1 MAKLKNII
9 KQLAPAD
16 YDAIYKHL
24 SEGSADKSA
33 YLMKAMREKHLTDAK
48 IMEELDVN
56 TNAYYTLRSRLNQ
69 KIEEYLLQQM
79 ESPRTDLLKKVS
91 NINETVFT
99 KKRAIS
105 IATLKKLEKELHD
118 YDLQNELTVV
128 YKTLKKLHI
137 NSPDHYTYSQAY
149 NRHVAFMLAI
159 DKAED
164 MLAEY
169 FRKFGSYSLTGDE
182 NEKLGLVLLQE
193 EMNNASK
200 LYDSRRMYVYKSCM
214 NIFHRL
220 FVEEEKMQ
228 DDIAPIE
235 DIFKEVEDIFES
247 YKLDSIYYHLEI
259 VIDFLKLEYYN
270 HYKVF
275 KKAEKY
281 YEDVNE
287 YKGILL
293 ANYSLYTYPAQFL
306 STKIER
312 ALRLNLESKLYEE
325 NDGVFEEFENDPD
338 DIPKYINY
346 VMYRALSCYYADKY
360 QEASKWINNLINDL
374 TMKRYPYASLEIK
387 SVLALQYCLLG
398 EIDLFNQLVSSIQRQ
413 LRLLGKENYEHI
425 LLFTK
430 ILKTAVSDAKRD
442 KPQKIK
448 GYALRLATET
458 ESRKIFSPTK
468 HIKFDDKL
476 IKALCKIGD

>member
-1 MAKLKNII
+1 MAKLKNIV

-16 YDAIYKHL
+16 YETIYKQL
-24 SEGSADKSA
+24 IEGSADKSA
-33 YLMKAMREKHLTDAK
+33 YLLKAMREKHLTDAK

-69 KIEEYLLQQM
+69 KIEEYLVLQM

-105 IATLKKLEKELHD
+105 IATLKKLEKELLD

-128 YKTLKKLHI
+128 YKTLKKLHV
-137 NSPDHYTYSQAY
+137 NSPEHYTYSQAY
-149 NRHVAFMLAI
+149 NRHVAFMLAV

-182 NEKLGLVLLQE
+182 TEKLGLILLQE
-193 EMNNASK
+193 EMSNASK
-200 LYDSRRMYVYKSCM
+200 LYDSRRMYVYQSCL

-228 DDIAPIE
+228 DDIDP
-235 DIFKEVEDIFES
+235 VEDILKQVDEIFDS
-247 YKLDSIYYHLEI
+247 YKLDSIYHHLEI
-259 VIDFLKLEYYN
+259 VFDFLKLEYYS
-270 HYKVF
+270 HYKLF
-275 KKAEKY
+275 KKAEKH

-287 YKGILL
+287 YTGVLL
-293 ANYSLYTYPAQFL
+293 ANYSLYTYPSQFL
-306 STKIER
+306 ATKIER
-312 ALRLNLESKLYEE
+312 ALRLGVEAKLYEE
-325 NDGVFEEFENDPD
+325 NEGVFEEFEYDPD

-346 VMYRALSCYYADKY
+346 VMYRALCCYYVDKY
-360 QEASKWINNLINDL
+360 QEASKWINSLINDL
-374 TMKRYPYASLEIK
+374 TLKKYQYASLEIK
-387 SVLALQYCLLG
+387 SILALQYCLLG
-398 EIDLFNQLVSSIQRQ
+398 EIELFNQLVSSIQRQ

-425 LLFTK
+425 LLFNK

-448 GYALRLATET
+448 SFAAKLAQTQ
-458 ESRKIFSPTK
+458 ESRKVFSPTK
-468 HIKFDDKL
+468 YIKFDDKL
-476 IKALCKIGD
+476 VKALCKIGD

>member
-9 KQLAPAD
+9 KQLAPTD
-16 YDAIYKHL
+16 YEAIYKHL
-24 SEGSADKSA
+24 ADGSADKSA
-33 YLMKAMREKHLTDAK
+33 YLMKAMRERQLTDAK

-128 YKTLKKLHI
+128 YKTLKKLHV
-137 NSPDHYTYSQAY
+137 NSPDYFTYSQAY

-169 FRKFGSYSLTGDE
+169 FKKFGSFSLTGDE
-182 NEKLGLVLLQE
+182 TEKLGLVLLQE

-200 LYDSRRMYVYKSCM
+200 LYDSRRMYVYQSCM
-214 NIFHRL
+214 SIFHRL
-220 FVEEEKMQ
+220 FVEEEKEQ
-228 DDIAPIE
+228 DDLAPIE
-235 DIFKEVEDIFES
+235 DILKKVEEIFVS
-247 YKLDSIYYHLEI
+247 YQLDSIYYHLEI

-281 YEDVNE
+281 FEDVNE
-287 YKGILL
+287 YKGLLL
-293 ANYSLYTYPAQFL
+293 ANYSLYTYPSQFL
-306 STKIER
+306 ATKIER
-312 ALRLNLESKLYEE
+312 ALRLNLEHKLYED
-325 NDGVFEEFENDPD
+325 NDGVFEQFEYDPD

-346 VMYRALSCYYADKY
+346 VMYRALSCYYVDKY
-360 QEASKWINNLINDL
+360 QEASKWINSLINDL

-398 EIDLFNQLVSSIQRQ
+398 EIDLFNQLISSIQRQ
-413 LRLLGKENYEHI
+413 LRLLGKDNYEHI
-425 LLFTK
+425 LLFIK

-448 GYALRLATET
+448 SYSLRLLTET
-458 ESRKIFSPTK
+458 GSRKIFSPTK
-468 HIKFDDKL
+468 YIKFDEKL
-476 IKALCKIGD
+476 IKALCKIGE